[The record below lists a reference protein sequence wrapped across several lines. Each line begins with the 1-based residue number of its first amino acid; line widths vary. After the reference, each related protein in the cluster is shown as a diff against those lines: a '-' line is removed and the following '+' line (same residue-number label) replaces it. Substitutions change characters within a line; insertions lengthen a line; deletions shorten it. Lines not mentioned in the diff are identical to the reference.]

1 MKLVCQNFRT
11 IFVRNGPFWVG
22 PRIAKRKPTVI
33 HAMIEFSC
41 FRGLKDC
48 IYFMTF
54 AHHIVHTLKSLR
66 SEVIPSATQ
75 YFKRAYKISHFPG
88 L

>member
-54 AHHIVHTLKSLR
+54 AHHIAHCLGMNYYVKFLR
-66 SEVIPSATQ
+66 GIGSNKFHIKLIFGT
-75 YFKRAYKISHFPG
+75 
-88 L
+88 